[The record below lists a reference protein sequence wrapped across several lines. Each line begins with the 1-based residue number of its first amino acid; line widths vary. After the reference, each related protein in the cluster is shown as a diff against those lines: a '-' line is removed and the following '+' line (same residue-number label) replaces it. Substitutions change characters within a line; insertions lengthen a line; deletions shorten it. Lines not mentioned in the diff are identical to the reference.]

1 MIWKFFKR
9 KTYEETSE
17 TALSNADIESFRNTY
32 NRGTSLLSSMIQ
44 PDDIRNAERFIR
56 VEFSLYSRWQG
67 EPFQDALRTTEI
79 KAVKQIPGLPSV
91 FMFHGDGLVREAAL
105 NQLHEPLTTPACV
118 YGLFWRLNDWAPQVR
133 QAAQNTLNRLMTA
146 TPAVVIVPVLRILLP
161 HVMNWGRW
169 TQEGQEALDVTL
181 TRPDVL
187 EMLID
192 DIVTTRQAQL
202 SYQFR
207 EICRNPAVDQ
217 HLERMLY
224 KAQLPHIRTMALDAL
239 LSQTVIWPT
248 RERRKVCIDRYMGR
262 YRIEQVF
269 LKRDVTVNIDPY
281 SLIAAGALD
290 RAAIVRKRAASGLI
304 AFRNHPEI
312 GSKLDEIAASLKND
326 PSAAVRGRIDFYKR
340 KRSEEGTPI

>member
-1 MIWKFFKR
+1 MIWNFFKR
-9 KTYEETSE
+9 KTYEEASE
-17 TALSNADIESFRNTY
+17 TVLSNADIENFRNTY

-56 VEFSLYSRWQG
+56 LEFSLYSRWQG
-67 EPFQDALRTTEI
+67 ERYQDALRNTEI
-79 KAVKQIPGLPSV
+79 KAVKQIQGLSSV
-91 FMFHGDGLVREAAL
+91 FIFHGDGLVREAAL
-105 NQLHEPLTTPACV
+105 NQLHEPLTTPASV

-133 QAAQNTLNRLMTA
+133 QAAQNTMNRLMPV
-146 TPAVVIVPVLRILLP
+146 TPAVVIVPALRILLP

-202 SYQFR
+202 GYQFR

-217 HLERMLY
+217 HLERMFY
-224 KAQLPHIRTMALDAL
+224 KAQLPHIRAMALDAL
-239 LSQTVIWPT
+239 LSQTVTWPT
-248 RERRKVCIDRYMGR
+248 RERRQVWIDRYMGR

-269 LKRDVTVNIDPY
+269 IKRDVTVTIDPY
-281 SLIAAGALD
+281 TLIVAGALD
-290 RAAIVRKRAASGLI
+290 RAAMVRKRAASGLI
-304 AFRNHPEI
+304 AFRNYPEI
-312 GSKLDEIAASLKND
+312 GSKLDKVAASLEND
-326 PSAAVRGRIDFYKR
+326 PNIAVRGRIDFYKR
-340 KRSEEGTPI
+340 KRSEEETPI